1 MEGDVFS
8 IQELADTFSPNRS
21 GVLTPRTIRY
31 YIAEGLLPKP
41 DGRGRFT
48 NVHQNRLLLIQRF
61 KDAYLP
67 LAEIR
72 ARVAPL
78 TDAEVL
84 VAVES
89 PNAPEDVRALAE
101 PEEDAAAYIM
111 RLRRGGA
118 MSRTPAVP
126 SAAVTREAAPTLKT
140 APRSKE
146 GTESQSWQRFTLA
159 PGLELHVR
167 RTPVPEPFVRVLAD
181 RIRAFAATLPGEGEP
196 GVSER
201 NPPESL

>member
-1 MEGDVFS
+1 MTVVTG
-8 IQELADTFSPNRS
+8 RS
-21 GVLTPRTIRY
+21 V
-31 YIAEGLLPKP
+31 
-41 DGRGRFT
+41 
-48 NVHQNRLLLIQRF
+48 
-61 KDAYLP
+61 
-67 LAEIR
+67 IR
-72 ARVAPL
+72 AISFV
-78 TDAEVL
+78 D
-84 VAVES
+84 
-89 PNAPEDVRALAE
+89 
-101 PEEDAAAYIM
+101 
-111 RLRRGGA
+111 
-118 MSRTPAVP
+118 
-126 SAAVTREAAPTLKT
+126 